1 MKKSRDISILDFL
14 ENLQLEYL
22 LYELRSKIYLKKD
35 NKQKYKE
42 IMQFKE
48 DKIFDICSKNNLR
61 NIFNDGE
68 ILQEIESKFY
78 NEFGNPKEM
87 TNRDKYFYYLIG
99 SDFSYNGQG
108 VKLLSYNLQ
117 SYIATIELKN
127 KQSLNVDLNFIKRIL

>member
-1 MKKSRDISILDFL
+1 MKSRNISILEFL

-22 LYELRSKIYLKKD
+22 LYELRSKIYPKKED
-35 NKQKYKE
+35 KIKYKK

-68 ILQEIESKFY
+68 ILNEIESKFY
-78 NEFGNPKEM
+78 NEFGNPINM
-87 TNRDKYFYYLIG
+87 TNRDKYFYYLLG
-99 SDFSYNGQG
+99 SDFAYNGQG
-108 VKLLSYNLQ
+108 VKLLSYDLQ

>member
-22 LYELRSKIYLKKD
+22 LYELRSKIYPKKD
-35 NKQKYKE
+35 DKQKYKE

-78 NEFGNPKEM
+78 NEFGNPNEM

>member
-22 LYELRSKIYLKKD
+22 LYELRSKIYPKKD
-35 NKQKYKE
+35 DKQKYKE